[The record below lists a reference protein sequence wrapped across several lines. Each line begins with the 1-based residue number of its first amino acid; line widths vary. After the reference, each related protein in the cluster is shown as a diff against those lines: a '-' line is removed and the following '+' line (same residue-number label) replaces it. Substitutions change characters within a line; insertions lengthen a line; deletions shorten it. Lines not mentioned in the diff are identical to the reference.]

1 LKDEIE
7 KKNKKLKKGPRTKIT
22 NQKSEDKYP
31 NTCNQGDHPEILNG
45 QCESQGRRE
54 KKNYIGDI
62 PSRTNQLASPLKDKD
77 TTGNLLTRQKE
88 VLTAKVSHTSYLK
101 VVE

>member
-7 KKNKKLKKGPRTKIT
+7 KKNKKLTKGPRTKIT

-54 KKNYIGDI
+54 KKLYRRHSVKNQ
-62 PSRTNQLASPLKDKD
+62 PTRVTSR
-77 TTGNLLTRQKE
+77 R
-88 VLTAKVSHTSYLK
+88 
-101 VVE
+101 